1 MKTTPQHW
9 WDYATD
15 DLAMAGIA
23 MQAGK
28 PRHVAFHCQQ
38 AIEKGLKAI
47 ILARTG
53 ATPPK
58 IHRLIQLAELAGLRD
73 AISDEARGNIEKLQ
87 SYYTE
92 MRYPGFDPDFAAQV
106 TVEAAGQLFA
116 ETERTFSWLRSQS
129 T

>member
-9 WDYATD
+9 WDYAID

-47 ILARTG
+47 ILGRSG

-58 IHRLIQLAELAGLRD
+58 IHRLIQLAELAGLRGD
-73 AISDEARGNIEKLQ
+73 LGDKARGNLEELQ

-92 MRYPGFDPDFAAQV
+92 VRYPGFDPDFATHV
-106 TVEAAGQLFA
+106 TADVARRLLA
-116 ETERTFSWLRSQS
+116 ETERTFAWLRSRN